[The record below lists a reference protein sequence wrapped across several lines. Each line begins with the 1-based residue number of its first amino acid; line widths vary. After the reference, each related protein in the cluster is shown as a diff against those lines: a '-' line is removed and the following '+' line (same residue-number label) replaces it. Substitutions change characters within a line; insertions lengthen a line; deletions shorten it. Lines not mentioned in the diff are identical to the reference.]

1 MRPTAWIKHPE
12 PIFTSSTNVLDL
24 LSRALQNHL
33 MTKKIQLFIIQQDI
47 VVQVGTDRFVLKNLP
62 GILIQLQNL
71 VKQRIET

>member
-1 MRPTAWIKHPE
+1 
-12 PIFTSSTNVLDL
+12 
-24 LSRALQNHL
+24 